1 MTELQERAIARLDE
15 QAEKSTDTNIKQIAQ
30 VLIETAGKSDAAA
43 ERFLIEELTINGAFG
58 QVKNKARSAG
68 YCAAISDEDA
78 YEIMFGYYGIK
89 GMRVRTRLVVEEA
102 PEESAKKRGGIVSLA
117 DFL

>member
-15 QAEKSTDTNIKQIAQ
+15 QAEKSSDANIKQIAQ
-30 VLIETAGKSDAAA
+30 VLIEAAGKSDAGA
-43 ERFLIEELTINGAFG
+43 ERFLEEGLTIAGAFG
-58 QVKNKARSAG
+58 KVREKARGSGNSGAV
-68 YCAAISDEDA
+68 SDEDA

-89 GMRVRTRLVVEEA
+89 GLRVRTRLVVEGA
-102 PEESAKKRGGIVSLA
+102 PAESEKKRGGIVSLA